1 MDKGYHSGVFF
12 IVGNKFLRIII
23 IIITIRMMIIVPRV
37 PTAVEKKLNKKKVPS
52 GSVCVH
58 QSSDIK
64 NGGKKED
71 WKGK

>member
-1 MDKGYHSGVFF
+1 
-12 IVGNKFLRIII
+12 
-23 IIITIRMMIIVPRV
+23 MMIIVPRV